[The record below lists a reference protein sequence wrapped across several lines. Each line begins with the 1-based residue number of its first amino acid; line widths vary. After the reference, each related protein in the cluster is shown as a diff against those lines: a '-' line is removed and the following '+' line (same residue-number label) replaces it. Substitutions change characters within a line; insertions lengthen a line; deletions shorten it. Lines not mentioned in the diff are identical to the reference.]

1 LGQATLEVVADGMG
15 SDRPFCVN
23 LALDFEHD
31 ERLEVAVEERAT
43 FLDSAATTE
52 GAQPATPSRCHQ

>member
-1 LGQATLEVVADGMG
+1 VADGVG
-15 SDRPFCVN
+15 SDRPCCVN

-31 ERLEVAVEERAT
+31 ERLEVAVEERTT

-52 GAQPATPSRCHQ
+52 GPQPATPSR